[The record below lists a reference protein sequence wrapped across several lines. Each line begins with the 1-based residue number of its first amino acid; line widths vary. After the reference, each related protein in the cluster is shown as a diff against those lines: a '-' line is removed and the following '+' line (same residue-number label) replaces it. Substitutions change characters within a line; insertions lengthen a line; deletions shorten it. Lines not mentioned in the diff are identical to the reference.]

1 MIFWK
6 RSNVNHFEKN
16 WQMSHPQA
24 EVFWQIPHCQDREDD
39 KFLTN
44 AQGGGRNGHTWNW
57 LCHYHY
63 NLRQIFFLLIGK
75 EPSTWP
81 ANNCLQIMVCSC
93 ATSSNC
99 VWLWHLAAN
108 NILLIHKRN
117 HAFRTPRVKMAD
129 HFASRGYT
137 RWSNDKT
144 IIELSYRKI
153 SWFVTV

>member
-1 MIFWK
+1 MSITS
-6 RSNVNHFEKN
+6 RRIEKCPTPKQRFSDKFPTARTEKMTN
-16 WQMSHPQA
+16 SWQMP
-24 EVFWQIPHCQDREDD
+24 R
-39 KFLTN
+39 
-44 AQGGGRNGHTWNW
+44 GGGGRGRNGHTWNW